1 MIDQFA
7 IAAPRLSI
15 SRLTLTGAFV
25 AFVVFSACWAA
36 GAAGIVGSHAFIV
49 LFTVAPIASVKALLT
64 GGASAAG
71 FGALTGALVAVGY
84 NLTGRYSAR

>member
-7 IAAPRLSI
+7 IVAPRLST
-15 SRLTLTGAFV
+15 SRLILTGAFV
-25 AFVVFSACWAA
+25 ALVVFSVCWAA
-36 GAAGIVGSHAFIV
+36 GAAGIVGSHAFV
-49 LFTVAPIASVKALLT
+49 ALFTLAPIASVKALLV

-84 NLTGRYSAR
+84 NLTGRFSTR